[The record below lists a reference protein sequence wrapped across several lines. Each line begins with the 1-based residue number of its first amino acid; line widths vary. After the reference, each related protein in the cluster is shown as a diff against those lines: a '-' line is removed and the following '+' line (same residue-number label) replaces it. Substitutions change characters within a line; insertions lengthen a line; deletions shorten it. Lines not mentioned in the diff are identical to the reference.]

1 MIGKNFEIGETIT
14 LGKIKLQVF
23 ESDDKDHCCRTC
35 YFSKMC
41 LKYDDFLF
49 HDTLNDIVGQCTK
62 RTREDNKEVMF
73 LKIS

>member
-23 ESDDKDHCCRTC
+23 ESDGKDHCCGTC
-35 YFSKMC
+35 YFSKIC
-41 LKYDDFLF
+41 LKYDDLLF
-49 HDTLNDIVGQCTK
+49 DNTLNDIVGQCTK
-62 RTREDNKEVMF
+62 GTREDNKEVMF